1 MNELVATYI
10 YDPNVEYG
18 SYNVYACYAN
28 LQDYDERKVEF
39 YDVYESNGVC
49 VNEGEPF
56 YEMPSWKDIYEYY
69 WLPSVREASKN
80 HNRDLKFIPD

>member
-1 MNELVATYI
+1 MNELIATYI
-10 YDPNVEYG
+10 YDPSVEYG
-18 SYNVYACYAN
+18 AYNIYACYDN
-28 LQDYDERKVEF
+28 MKDYDERNVSF

-56 YEMPSWKDIYEYY
+56 YSMPSWKDIYEYY